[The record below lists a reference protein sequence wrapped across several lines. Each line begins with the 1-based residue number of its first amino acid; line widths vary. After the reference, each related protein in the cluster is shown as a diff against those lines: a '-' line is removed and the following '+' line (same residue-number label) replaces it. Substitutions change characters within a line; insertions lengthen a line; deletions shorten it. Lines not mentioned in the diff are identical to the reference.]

1 MNILVLD
8 VDTLRADHLSAYGY
22 PHLTSPALDGLAAG
36 GALFENAL
44 CAGLPTA
51 PAHTSFY
58 TGRHPIQHGI
68 VSHGGQRDL
77 PEKMPF
83 LPELLVS
90 RGYATAAVD
99 NLYDNKKGFAR
110 GYETYMNPGLR
121 RKAGLLITAEE
132 LNARAL
138 PWLRQHAGEPFF
150 LFLHYWD
157 PHTPYLPPE
166 RYRNLFYDG
175 EPDDPD
181 NDSLDVMQRQ
191 PLGDLWSEAWVPKLH
206 PNLTDADYV
215 RAAYDQCIRATDDA
229 IAEVLGALDDLGI
242 ADETLV
248 VAMGDHG
255 ESMTEHD
262 IYFEHHG
269 LYEPTL
275 RVPLILRWP
284 EKIRSGQR
292 IPALVQHTD
301 LFPTILEAAE
311 VDVPEGVDGHSLWP
325 LMRGEATSVR
335 PFAISEECTW
345 QAAWCIRT
353 DRHKLILYREPGL
366 HNTPMRELFDLRAD
380 PGENR
385 NLALKEWELANHLER
400 EFDRWLRTEME
411 RHGLTQDPLLEQGT
425 TLGKRWLAERARL
438 KGN

>member
-22 PHLTSPALDGLAAG
+22 RYPTTPAMDRLAAE

-58 TGRHPIQHGI
+58 TGRHPIAHGI
-68 VSHGGQRDL
+68 VSHGGARDL
-77 PEKMPF
+77 PDMMPF
-83 LPELLVS
+83 LPELLAAQ
-90 RGYATAAVD
+90 GFTTAAVD

-110 GYETYMNPGLR
+110 GYEYYINPGLK

-132 LNARAL
+132 LNARAIS
-138 PWLRQHAGEPFF
+138 WLRQHADEPFF

-166 RYRNLFYDG
+166 RYRDLFYEG
-175 EPDDPD
+175 VPDDPD

-191 PLGDLWSEAWVPKLH
+191 PLGDLWTETWFPKLH
-206 PNLTDADYV
+206 PDLTDADYV
-215 RAAYDQCIRATDDA
+215 RAAYDQCIRYTDDA
-229 IAEVLGALDDLGI
+229 IGEILNTLEELGI
-242 ADETLV
+242 AGETLV
-248 VAMGDHG
+248 ALMGDHG

-284 EKIRSGQR
+284 DTIPAGRR

-301 LFPTILEAAE
+301 LLPTFLEATGTKI
-311 VDVPEGVDGHSLWP
+311 PEGVDGHSLWP
-325 LMRGEATSVR
+325 LIRGEVTSVR
-335 PFAISEECTW
+335 PFAIAEECTW

-353 DRHKLILYREPGL
+353 ERHKLILYRQPGL
-366 HNTPMRELFDLRAD
+366 HNTPMRELYDLAAD
-380 PGENR
+380 PGETR
-385 NLALKEWELANHLER
+385 NLALEEWELADHLER
-400 EFDRWLRTEME
+400 EFERWLREKMH
-411 RHGLTQDPLLEQGT
+411 RHSLIEDPLIEQGI
-425 TLGKRWLAERARL
+425 TLGKRWLAERDRF
-438 KGN
+438 KG